1 MTTDTAPATAPAE
14 PPGPVTVLGT
24 GRLFAAIRSR
34 LMAAGPAG
42 PAGPRGRSD
51 LAALAAD
58 LPDTADLS
66 GPTGLPRPAD
76 LLRPAGLSRPADL
89 SGAADL
95 AGRAAGRG
103 VGAIVI
109 ATDADDVRSYPAVAR
124 RAAEQDVPWLPVRV
138 DAGWVLIGPAV
149 RPAAPGCPTCV
160 ARRRAG
166 NRPDAVGRDA
176 LRERHGAELDTR
188 PCALLT
194 PLLARTVAALVADEA
209 DRLRR
214 DPASARTAGALLRI
228 HVPTGLVRRHGFLPD
243 PLCPDCGARPD
254 DGPHAGRYI
263 PEPAPK
269 PHPASFRV
277 GGISGRAAE
286 LERRFVDP
294 ETGIVQ
300 ALVAEERGGGPMAVA
315 RLSPARTAHE
325 SHHGYGRSDDF
336 PSARATAI
344 AEALERIAGIHPRG
358 RRTAVRAA
366 YADLAGRALD
376 PRTLGLYPDRWYD
389 QPDFWFTRFHPERPT
404 AWVWAYSFRRDEPV
418 LVPESYA
425 YFGPRPAGDLGF
437 AYECSNGCALGGN
450 PAEAILY
457 GLLEVAER
465 DAFLTTWYARM
476 PIPRVDL
483 ASAADRRIP
492 MLAQRVRDRLGYDVH
507 AFVAM
512 LEQRVPVF
520 WVMAVEATG
529 RPDRP
534 RALCGTAAHLSPERA
549 LRRALDDLGPMLE
562 GHIERYDPREAAR
575 LAADSGEVR
584 LLEHH
589 PLLYG
594 HPEAFGRLG
603 FLPLDGPALTVADVT
618 ARLGWPEHDDLTA
631 DLAELAGRYLAS
643 GLDVI
648 AVDITSPEARAGG
661 FSGAKVIVPGAMPM
675 TFGHR
680 HRRTHGLPRL
690 LSLPRR
696 LGYRDDE
703 LRPDELNPYP
713 HPFP

>member
-1 MTTDTAPATAPAE
+1 M
-14 PPGPVTVLGT
+14 TVLGT
-24 GRLFAAIRSR
+24 GRLCAAIRSR
-34 LMAAGPAG
+34 LAAAGPTGPG
-42 PAGPRGRSD
+42 PAVIVV
-51 LAALAAD
+51 
-58 LPDTADLS
+58 
-66 GPTGLPRPAD
+66 
-76 LLRPAGLSRPADL
+76 AG
-89 SGAADL
+89 
-95 AGRAAGRG
+95 
-103 VGAIVI
+103 
-109 ATDADDVRSYPAVAR
+109 DADDVRAYPAVAR
-124 RAAEQDVPWLPVRV
+124 RAAGQDVPWLPVRV
-138 DAGWVLIGPAV
+138 DSGWVLVGPAV
-149 RPAAPGCPTCV
+149 RPASPGCPTCV

-176 LRERHGAELDTR
+176 LRERFGAELDTR

-194 PLLARTVAALVADEA
+194 PLLTKAVAALVADEA

-228 HVPTGLVRRHGFLPD
+228 HVTTGEVRRHLFLPD
-243 PLCPDCGARPD
+243 PLCPDCGTRPD
-254 DGPHAGRYI
+254 DAPGAGRYI
-263 PEPAPK
+263 PAPAPK
-269 PHPASFRV
+269 PHPAAFRV

-286 LERRFVDP
+286 LERRFVDA

-336 PSARATAI
+336 ASARATAI

-358 RRTAVRAA
+358 RRTVVRAA
-366 YADLAGRALD
+366 YADVADRALD
-376 PRTLGLYPDRWYD
+376 PRTLGLYPDDWYD

-404 AWVWAYSFRRDEPV
+404 SWVWAYSFRRDEPV

-425 YFGPRPAGDLGF
+425 YFGPRPASDPGF
-437 AYECSNGCALGGN
+437 AYECSNGCALGGH

-465 DAFLTTWYARM
+465 DAFLATWYARM

-492 MLAQRVRDRLGYDVH
+492 MMAQRVRDRLGYDVH

-520 WVMAVEATG
+520 WVMAVEAAG

-534 RALCGTAAHLSPERA
+534 RALCGTAAHLAPEPA
-549 LRRALDDLGPMLE
+549 LLRALDDLGPMLE
-562 GHIERYDPREAAR
+562 GHVERYDPREAAR
-575 LAADSGEVR
+575 LVADSGQVR

-594 HPEAFGRLG
+594 HPEASERLG
-603 FLPLDGPALTVADVT
+603 FLPIDGPALTVADVT

-631 DLAELAGRYLAS
+631 DLAELAGRFLAS

-661 FSGAKVIVPGAMPM
+661 FSCAKVIVPGAMPM

-696 LGYRDDE
+696 LGYRDGD

>member
-1 MTTDTAPATAPAE
+1 MRAENAPTSALAESPAL
-14 PPGPVTVLGT
+14 VTVLGI
-24 GRLFAAIRSR
+24 GRLRAAIR
-34 LMAAGPAG
+34 AAVTAPGPAG
-42 PAGPRGRSD
+42 PGGG
-51 LAALAAD
+51 
-58 LPDTADLS
+58 T
-66 GPTGLPRPAD
+66 
-76 LLRPAGLSRPADL
+76 
-89 SGAADL
+89 
-95 AGRAAGRG
+95 
-103 VGAIVI
+103 IVV
-109 ATDADDVRSYPAVAR
+109 ASDADDVRPYPSVAR
-124 RAAEQDVPWLPVRV
+124 RAAEQGVPWLPVRV
-138 DAGWVLIGPAV
+138 DAGWVLVGPAA
-149 RPAAPGCPTCV
+149 RPPLPGCPSCV
-160 ARRRAG
+160 ERRRRG
-166 NRPDAVGRDA
+166 NRPDALGRDA
-176 LRERHGAELDTR
+176 LRERYGAELDTR

-194 PLLARTVAALVADEA
+194 PLVAKAVAALVADEV
-209 DRLRR
+209 DRLWR
-214 DPASARTAGALLRI
+214 DPASARTTGALLRV
-228 HVPTGLVRRHGFLPD
+228 HVPTGTVRRHLFLPD

-254 DGPHAGRYI
+254 DGPDAGRYV
-263 PEPAPK
+263 PAPAPK
-269 PHPASFRV
+269 PHPGAFRV
-277 GGISGRAAE
+277 GAISGRAGE
-286 LERRFVDP
+286 LERRFVDA

-300 ALVAEERGGGPMAVA
+300 ALVAEERGGSAMAVA

-336 PSARATAI
+336 ASARATAV

-358 RRTAVRAA
+358 RRTVVRAA
-366 YADLAGRALD
+366 YADVADRALD
-376 PRTLGLYPDRWYD
+376 PRTLGLYPDDWYD
-389 QPDFWFTRFHPERPT
+389 QPDFWFTRFRPELPT
-404 AWVWAYSFRRDEPV
+404 SWVWAYSFQRDEPV

-437 AYECSNGCALGGN
+437 AYECSNGCALGGH
-450 PAEAILY
+450 PAEAILH

-483 ASAADRRIP
+483 ASAHDRRIP
-492 MLAQRVRDRLGYDVH
+492 MIAQRIRDRLGYDVY
-507 AFVAM
+507 AFAAM

-534 RALCGTAAHLSPERA
+534 RALCGTAADLMPERA
-549 LRRALDDLGPMLE
+549 LRRALDDLGPMLV
-562 GHIERYDPREAAR
+562 GHIERYDPAEAAR
-575 LAADSGEVR
+575 LAADPGEVR

-603 FLPLDGPALTVADVT
+603 FLPVDGPALTVAEVT

-661 FSGAKVIVPGAMPM
+661 FAGAKVIVPGAMPM

-680 HRRTHGLPRL
+680 YRRVHGLPRL
-690 LSLPRR
+690 LSLPRL
-696 LGYRDDE
+696 LGYRDDD
-703 LRPDELNPYP
+703 LRPEDLNPHP